1 MNTAPRKIVVLG
13 GTGYVGSHLVPRL
26 ARDGHAIDVLSRN
39 RGSMRSIALLPRVA
53 VHSADVYDR
62 AVLARAF
69 AGADAVVNLVGILNE
84 KGFDGRGFHRA
95 HVELP
100 LAVIGAMGDA
110 GVRRL
115 LHMSSLRAGEGT
127 SHYLR
132 TRGEAESLVKA
143 SGLDWTIVQP
153 SVIFGPGDGLFE
165 RFAGLLRLAPFM
177 PLGRAGAQLAP
188 VFVGDVCEAFAR
200 ALRDPATIGRSYELG
215 GPRTMTLR
223 EIVAY
228 TREQLGLFRP
238 IIALPDALGWLQAAA
253 LGLVPGKPLSLDNWR
268 SLAVPSVPRVDG
280 LKALGIA
287 ATPIES
293 VVPTML
299 RGTSRRQHDLDRFRR
314 RDGMR

>member
-1 MNTAPRKIVVLG
+1 MSIAPRKIVVLG
-13 GTGYVGSHLVPRL
+13 GTGFVGSHLVPRL

-39 RGSMRSIALLPRVA
+39 RGSQRAIALLPRVA
-53 VHSADVYDR
+53 VRSADVHDR

-69 AGADAVVNLVGILNE
+69 AGADVVVNLVGILNE
-84 KGFDGRGFHRA
+84 PGFDGRGFQRA

-115 LHMSSLRAGEGT
+115 LHMSSLRAGEGE

-132 TRGEAESLVKA
+132 TRGEAEALVKA
-143 SGLDWTIVQP
+143 SGLDWTIFQP
-153 SVIFGPGDGLFE
+153 SVIFGPGDGVFE

-200 ALRDPATIGRSYELG
+200 AVHDPATVGRSFELG

-228 TREQLGLFRP
+228 TREQLGVFRP
-238 IIALPDALGWLQAAA
+238 IVALPDPLGWLQAAL
-253 LGLVPGKPLSLDNWR
+253 LGLVPGKPMSLDNWR
-268 SLAVPSVPRVDG
+268 SLAVPSVPRTNG
-280 LKALGIA
+280 LAALGIA
-287 ATPIES
+287 PTPVES
-293 VVPTML
+293 VVPAML
-299 RGTSRRQHDLDRFRR
+299 RGASRRQRDLDRYRSSGR
-314 RDGMR
+314 AR